1 MLSSIKPG
9 EARVSLGS
17 VKELRVHDSVKTP
30 KRRQLPWRLIGLC
43 LAFGVSAVVWLAI
56 FWAIGYYF

>member
-1 MLSSIKPG
+1 
-9 EARVSLGS
+9 VSLGS